1 MEQIKQVRTENQL
14 TTAYA
19 AYEVIGQ
26 YFKKA
31 KFHNQLEEGKQTLLF
46 RLLSEKK
53 QVALEEKFDK
63 YLEEHPLP
71 VNIADLQCDVFTEIN
86 KEFYIITFNSY
97 FTEISVSINHRGY
110 FRITVTGDLS

>member
-1 MEQIKQVRTENQL
+1 MDQIKKVRTEQQL

-26 YFKKA
+26 YFKKTH
-31 KFHNQLEEGKQTLLF
+31 FLNQLEEGKQNLLF

-53 QVALEEKFDK
+53 QVALEEKFDN

-71 VNIADLQCDVFTEIN
+71 SNISELQCDVHTEIN
-86 KEFYIITFNSY
+86 KEFYIIKFNSY

-110 FRITVTGDLS
+110 FKITVTGDLR